1 MGVFCRLRVVSSFPP
16 RRSSRINR
24 REMRELA
31 RENWGED
38 KKSEKE
44 GGGGGREGKVE
55 TTDTPLLKNL
65 RGRWRQYSDWPVLLF
80 HQKVSRHDG
89 RLEFLDCYDGLQFRE
104 RF

>member
-38 KKSEKE
+38 KKSEK
-44 GGGGGREGKVE
+44 GGGGGKRRKSGDYRHPIVKKPAR
-55 TTDTPLLKNL
+55 PLAT
-65 RGRWRQYSDWPVLLF
+65 VF
-80 HQKVSRHDG
+80 
-89 RLEFLDCYDGLQFRE
+89 
-104 RF
+104 

>member
-38 KKSEKE
+38 KKSEK
-44 GGGGGREGKVE
+44 GGGGEEEKEKWRLQ
-55 TTDTPLLKNL
+55 TP
-65 RGRWRQYSDWPVLLF
+65 
-80 HQKVSRHDG
+80 H
-89 RLEFLDCYDGLQFRE
+89 C
-104 RF
+104 